1 MLVETSP
8 VQGTFNPWVLSV
20 RLNPN
25 SWEMYNISIMHTHA
39 HMYSVLPRD
48 TGEPGGCEDMSSS
61 SDDSDVEWEDVGP
74 GEKSE
79 DFLQEHGFASRGYTI
94 PVEIPSSSHVNVT
107 ETEDNSS
114 ILATLREAH
123 HLLTDKYLPVIT
135 RWMEVGRQG

>member
-1 MLVETSP
+1 
-8 VQGTFNPWVLSV
+8 
-20 RLNPN
+20 
-25 SWEMYNISIMHTHA
+25 
-39 HMYSVLPRD
+39 MYSVLPHD
-48 TGEPGGCEDMSSS
+48 IGGLGGCEDMSSS

-79 DFLQEHGFASRGYTI
+79 EFLQEHGFASRGYTI
-94 PVEIPSSSHVNVT
+94 PIEISSSSHVNVT

-135 RWMEVGRQG
+135 RWMEVGRQGSLVGIVSFPEC